1 VILAA
6 TIQQG
11 IGVGLIALVLV
22 ALLGYIIVENRVSKE
37 SNLESFLQAP
47 NRKLAPDD
55 DVFEGPR
62 LDRFLSW
69 ALVLM
74 TIVAISVPIY
84 WLGEVGRQE
93 GAIRGFD
100 KRSVHRGEEAFANKP
115 NTKHGTPAL
124 NCAQCHGAGAGGGVA
139 AYALKDYDPK
149 TGQPLKDADG
159 KDLIRSVSWTAPRL
173 TDVALR
179 YRKDQLFSVLVYGRA
194 PVMPA
199 WGTAGGG
206 PVTDQTIYDLINYL
220 RHKALEDNEAA
231 RKIYE
236 EVWDNTLDA
245 DKAFEA
251 ALNSEPVRKMRQA
264 ESVKQLG
271 EAKKLESNTGKSD
284 GQILFEM
291 NCARCHVA
299 GWSRN
304 EPNYAGNGFG
314 PKLGTESLQVQFPDP
329 AEQAKFIKLGTEGP
343 QKPYGTGGVNG
354 YEGGGM
360 PYFNNI
366 LTDDQINA
374 IVKYE
379 RSLGANGPTTTK
391 ENGEVVAVVTEES
404 AK

>member
-11 IGVGLIALVLV
+11 IGVALIATVLV
-22 ALLGYIIVENRVSKE
+22 GLLGYVIVENRVSKE
-37 SNLESFLQAP
+37 SNLDSFLQAA
-47 NRKLAPDD
+47 NRKQAPDD

-124 NCAQCHGAGAGGGVA
+124 NCASCHGAGAGGGVA
-139 AYALKDYDPK
+139 AYALKDYDLK
-149 TGQPLKDADG
+149 TGKPLQKDG
-159 KDLIRSVSWTAPRL
+159 KDLIRSVSWAAPRL

-179 YRKDQLFSVLVYGRA
+179 YRKDQLYNVLVYGRA

-206 PVTDQTIYDLINYL
+206 PVTDQTIYDLISYL
-220 RHKALEDNEAA
+220 RHKALEENEAA

-245 DKAFEA
+245 DKAFDA
-251 ALNSEPVRKMRQA
+251 ALNSEPIRKMRQA
-264 ESVKQLG
+264 ESTKQLA
-271 EAKKLESNTGKSD
+271 EAKKLAANADKSD

-299 GWSRN
+299 GWSNN
-304 EPNYAGNGFG
+304 EPNYAGNAFG
-314 PKLGTESLQVQFPDP
+314 PKLTTESLRVQFPDP
-329 AEQAKFIKLGTEGP
+329 ASQAAFIKNGTEGS
-343 QKPYGTGGVNG
+343 QKPYGTRGVNG

-366 LTDDQINA
+366 LTDKQIDA
-374 IVKYE
+374 IVEYE
-379 RSLGANGPTTTK
+379 RNLGPNGPATADK
-391 ENGEVVAVVTEES
+391 KVVAVTSEDS